1 MNSEDPANSLP
12 NGMAAS
18 ESAVIAKEELPPLFP
33 LVRHFSVTSFIAMIL
48 VGSALGWYLNK
59 MQIEILQH
67 LVERQNVA
75 LTRAFANSLWPLM
88 QGLIREN
95 DRLGSKDVSVHSI
108 RASLDYTVLHLVR
121 DLDVV
126 KVKLYDKQGT
136 IIYSTSAP
144 EIGNNQKD
152 NPGFVSAMAGEVR
165 SQLTL
170 TGQYST
176 WEDVLEENDLVSSFI
191 PLYLG
196 NRVEGVFE
204 LYYDV
209 STSFKELS
217 QVRNLAIVFSGM
229 AFLLLYFILFFI
241 VRRAQQLISHQ
252 NSALVSMLGHIRQ
265 INASLEMRVEERTR
279 RYVEINR
286 YLGREIQ
293 ERRRTETE
301 LRKLTR
307 AVEQSPVSVVI
318 TDLQNRIEY
327 VNPRFCHVTGYTA
340 AEVLGKNPSILK
352 SGSTSPEEYRT
363 MWKTLREGNEWCGEF
378 HNLRKNGEPFWE
390 FAFISIIRD
399 PDGNPTHYLAVK
411 EDITQR
417 KLADE
422 TIRRNELRLRTIMEN
437 VVEGIITVDCD
448 GMIESVNPAAE
459 RIFCIEA
466 SGLLGK
472 NISMLVPAEHAS
484 RHDDYIRDYLTWFK
498 SCQKGSYLDV
508 PTRSEIF
515 FERVMESRRM
525 NGESF
530 PLELTVSHV
539 CHNARDQFIATVKDI
554 SERRRAQAELESARR
569 KSFQQEKMA
578 AVGTLAAG
586 IVHEIGNPIAAI
598 SGLVDELLDCIHTG
612 QPVTFV
618 EPLGLVQQ
626 QIQRLLT
633 ITREVSAFS
642 QPQTDDRHLLD
653 INGLIESTLRLMRF
667 DKRVGTLETRLHLD
681 RSLPALEGSEGQL
694 RQVFINLI
702 INAADALDGM
712 KRENPW
718 ITVTSSL
725 QDGWV
730 VVAIEDNGP
739 GMDEEVKKHAF
750 DAFFTTKP
758 VGRGTGLGLS
768 LCFNIISEHGGD
780 IMIDSQPGEGA
791 CFKVRLPIL
800 VTTMQGGGHGE
811 FVANLGCG

>member
-1 MNSEDPANSLP
+1 MISVDPAISLP
-12 NGMAAS
+12 NGIAPA
-18 ESAVIAKEELPPLFP
+18 ESADSAKGRIPPPFP
-33 LVRHFSVTSFIAMIL
+33 LVRHFSLTSFIAMIV
-48 VGSALGWYLNK
+48 VGATLGWYLNK

-75 LTRAFANSLWPLM
+75 LTRAFANSLWPLL
-88 QGLIREN
+88 QGLLREDN
-95 DRLGSKDVSVHSI
+95 RLGTNEVLVQSI
-108 RASLDYTVLHLVR
+108 LASLDYTVRYLVR

-126 KVKLYDKQGT
+126 KVKLHDKRGVT
-136 IIYSTSAP
+136 VYSTNNS
-144 EIGNNQKD
+144 EIGKTQKD
-152 NPGFVSAMAGEVR
+152 SPGFISAMAGTVH
-165 SQLTL
+165 SQLIL
-170 TGQYST
+170 AGQHATS
-176 WEDVLEENDLVSSFI
+176 EGVLEENDLVSSHI

-196 NRVEGVFE
+196 SQVEGVFE

-209 STSFKELS
+209 SASFNELS
-217 QVRNLAIVFSGM
+217 HVRNLAIGFSGV

-252 NSALVSMLGHIRQ
+252 NLALVSMLGHIRQ
-265 INASLEMRVEERTR
+265 INASLEMRVAERTQ
-279 RYVEINR
+279 RYVEINQD
-286 YLGREIQ
+286 LGREIQ
-293 ERRRTETE
+293 ERRRTEAE

-327 VNPRFCHVTGYTA
+327 VNPKFCQVTGYSA
-340 AEVLGKNPSILK
+340 DEVLGKNPSVIK
-352 SGSTSPEEYRT
+352 SGHMSPEEYRI
-363 MWKTLREGNEWCGEF
+363 MWQTLLDGNEWCGEF

-390 FAFISIIRD
+390 YAFISTIRD
-399 PDGNPTHYLAVK
+399 PDGTPTHYLAVK

-417 KLADE
+417 KLSDE

-437 VVEGIITVDCD
+437 VVEGIITVDSN
-448 GMIESVNPAAE
+448 GIIESVNPAAE
-459 RIFCIEA
+459 KIFCIEA
-466 SGLLGK
+466 KDMLGK
-472 NISMLVPAEHAS
+472 NISILVPEGHAG
-484 RHDDYIRDYLTWFK
+484 HHNDYIRN
-498 SCQKGSYLDV
+498 YLDWFNSSRKNAYSET

-539 CHNARDQFIATVKDI
+539 CHNQRNQFIATVRDI

-586 IVHEIGNPIAAI
+586 IVHELGNPIAAI
-598 SGLVDELLDCIHTG
+598 SGLVDELLDCIQTG
-612 QPVTFV
+612 QAVTFV
-618 EPLGLVQQ
+618 DPLTLVQQ

-642 QPQTDDRHLLD
+642 QPQVDDRHLLD
-653 INGLIESTLRLMRF
+653 INGLIESTMRLMRF
-667 DKRVGTLETRLHLD
+667 DKRVGNLATKVNLD
-681 RSLPALEGSEGQL
+681 FSLPAVEGSEGQL

-702 INAADALDGM
+702 INAADALDSM
-712 KRENPW
+712 KREDPC
-718 ITVTSSL
+718 ITVTSSC
-725 QDGWV
+725 QENWV
-730 VVAIEDNGP
+730 IIEVEDNGP
-739 GMDEEVKKHAF
+739 GMDENVREHAF
-750 DAFFTTKP
+750 DAFFTTKA

-780 IMIDSQPGEGA
+780 ITIDSQPGQGA
-791 CFKVRLPIL
+791 RFKLRLPVL
-800 VTTMQGGGHGE
+800 ATMMPGGGDG
-811 FVANLGCG
+811 

>member
-12 NGMAAS
+12 NGMATS
-18 ESAVIAKEELPPLFP
+18 ESAVIAKEGIPPLFP

-48 VGSALGWYLNK
+48 VGAALGWYLNK
-59 MQIEILQH
+59 MQVEILQH

-95 DRLGSKDVSVHSI
+95 DRLGSKEVLVHSI
-108 RASLDYTVLHLVR
+108 RASLDYTVLHLVH

-152 NPGFVSAMAGEVR
+152 NPRFVSAMAGEVQ

-176 WEDVLEENDLVSSFI
+176 WEDVLEENDLVSSLI

-196 NRVEGVFE
+196 NQVEGVFE

-217 QVRNLAIVFSGM
+217 QVRNLAIVFSGI

-241 VRRAQQLISHQ
+241 VRRAQQLISRQ
-252 NSALVSMLGHIRQ
+252 NSVLVSMLGHIRQ

-293 ERRRTETE
+293 ERRRTELE

-318 TDLQNRIEY
+318 TDLENRIEY
-327 VNPRFCHVTGYTA
+327 VNPRFCQVTGYTA
-340 AEVLGKNPSILK
+340 AEVIGKNPRILK
-352 SGSTSPEEYRT
+352 SDFMSPEEYRI
-363 MWKTLREGNEWCGEF
+363 MWETLREGNEWCGEF

-390 FAFISIIRD
+390 FAFISTIRD

-417 KLADE
+417 KLSDE

-466 SGLLGK
+466 NELLGK

-484 RHDDYIRDYLTWFK
+484 RHDDYIKDYLTWFK
-498 SCQKGSYLDV
+498 SCRKSSYLDG
-508 PTRSEIF
+508 PTRSELF

-539 CHNARDQFIATVKDI
+539 CHNARDQFIATVRDI

-618 EPLGLVQQ
+618 EPLDLVQQ

-667 DKRVGTLETRLHLD
+667 DKRVGNLETRIHLD

-712 KRENPW
+712 KREDPC
-718 ITVTSSL
+718 ITVTSSF
-725 QDGWV
+725 QDSWV

-780 IMIDSQPGEGA
+780 IVIDSRPGEGA